1 MKAQGLPWVL
11 FVLLL
16 VVSVAFAAEELTV
29 EIERLP
35 EDPGK
40 SIRLGEIAR
49 ISGPDDLAA
58 QARDVTVKIRE
69 GFLWRSDVVAALVN
83 QGIGGVTLR
92 LLMPPKIA
100 IREGDVV
107 PDLEALVLKLSGWQ
121 GSVKVRSSAAAPRG
135 ELLAPLK
142 LRPGAATAL
151 LRIRTQ
157 DGTREVP
164 ISMEWFQNV
173 VMTRRIVENGTVLSQ
188 EDVEVRQVR
197 ISSPMDAVSDI
208 RQAVGRMTNRRLPA
222 GERISPGFLLTP
234 PIVHRGDSVFIV
246 VRKGAL
252 VLRMQGEA
260 MEDGAAGETI
270 RVRNGQSKKIIEA
283 VIRSKDEVEVR
294 IP

>member
-1 MKAQGLPWVL
+1 MKARSLPWFL
-11 FVLLL
+11 LVLL
-16 VVSVAFAAEELTV
+16 SFAAAAIAAEELTV

-35 EDPGK
+35 ETPGK
-40 SIRLGEIAR
+40 SIRLGDVAR
-49 ISGPDDLAA
+49 ISGPEDLAA
-58 QARDVTVKIRE
+58 RAGEVNVKIRE

-83 QGIGGVTLR
+83 QGVGGVTLR

-100 IREGDVV
+100 IRKDEAV
-107 PDLEALVLKLSGWQ
+107 PDLDALVLKLSGWQ
-121 GSVKVRSSAAAPRG
+121 GSVRVRSSLAAPRG

-142 LRPGAATAL
+142 IRPGAATAL
-151 LRIRTQ
+151 LRIRTSE
-157 DGTREVP
+157 GIREVP

-173 VMTRRIVENGTVLSQ
+173 VMTRRIVENGTVLAP

-222 GERISPGFLLTP
+222 GERISQGFLLTP
-234 PIVHRGDSVFIV
+234 PIVHRGDKVFIV

-252 VLRMQGEA
+252 ALRIQGEA
-260 MEDGAAGETI
+260 MQDGAAGETI
-270 RVRNGQSKKIIEA
+270 RVRNEQSKKIIEA
-283 VIRSKDEVEVR
+283 VIRSKEEVEVR

>member
-1 MKAQGLPWVL
+1 MKARSLPWVL
-11 FVLLL
+11 FVFLLA
-16 VVSVAFAAEELTV
+16 VSAAFAAEELTV

-35 EDPGK
+35 EVPGK
-40 SIRLGEIAR
+40 SIRLGDIAR

-58 QARDVTVKIRE
+58 RAGEVNVKFRE
-69 GFLWRSDVVAALVN
+69 GFLWRSDVVTALVN
-83 QGIGGVTLR
+83 QGVGGVTLR
-92 LLMPPKIA
+92 LLMPPKMA
-100 IREGDVV
+100 IRKGEVV

-121 GSVKVRSSAAAPRG
+121 GSVRVRSSVAAPRG

-142 LRPGAATAL
+142 IRPGAATAL
-151 LRIRTQ
+151 LRIRTPE
-157 DGTREVP
+157 GTREVP
-164 ISMEWFQNV
+164 ISMEWHQNV
-173 VMTRRIVENGTVLSQ
+173 VVTRRIVENGTVLAP
-188 EDVEVRQVR
+188 EDIEVRQVR

-234 PIVHRGDSVFIV
+234 PIVHRGDRVFIV

-270 RVRNGQSKKIIEA
+270 RVRNEQSKKIIEA
-283 VIRSKDEVEVR
+283 VIRSKEEVEVR

>member
-58 QARDVTVKIRE
+58 QAGDVTVKIRE

-83 QGIGGVTLR
+83 QGVGGVTLR
-92 LLMPPKIA
+92 LLMPPKMA
-100 IREGDVV
+100 VRKGEVV

-121 GSVKVRSSAAAPRG
+121 GSVRVRSSVAAPRG

-142 LRPGAATAL
+142 IRPGAATAL
-151 LRIRTQ
+151 LRIRTPE
-157 DGTREVP
+157 GTREVP
-164 ISMEWFQNV
+164 ISMEWHQNV
-173 VMTRRIVENGTVLSQ
+173 VVTRRIVENGTVLAP
-188 EDVEVRQVR
+188 EDIEVRQVR

-234 PIVHRGDSVFIV
+234 PIVHRGDRVFIV

-270 RVRNGQSKKIIEA
+270 RVRNEQSKKIIEA
-283 VIRSKDEVEVR
+283 VIRSKEEVEVR

>member
-1 MKAQGLPWVL
+1 MKARSLPWVL

-16 VVSVAFAAEELTV
+16 AVSVAFAAEELTV

-35 EDPGK
+35 EVPGK
-40 SIRLGEIAR
+40 SIRLGDIAR

-58 QARDVTVKIRE
+58 RAGEVNVKFRE

-83 QGIGGVTLR
+83 QGVGGVTLR
-92 LLMPPKIA
+92 LLMPPKMA
-100 IREGDVV
+100 VRKGEVV

-121 GSVKVRSSAAAPRG
+121 GSVRVRSSVAAPRG

-142 LRPGAATAL
+142 IRPGAATAL
-151 LRIRTQ
+151 LRIRTPE
-157 DGTREVP
+157 GTREVP
-164 ISMEWFQNV
+164 ISMEWHQNV
-173 VMTRRIVENGTVLSQ
+173 VVTRRIVENGTVLAP
-188 EDVEVRQVR
+188 EDIEVRQVR

-234 PIVHRGDSVFIV
+234 PIVHRGDRVFIV

-252 VLRMQGEA
+252 ALRIQGEA
-260 MEDGAAGETI
+260 MQDGAAGETI
-270 RVRNGQSKKIIEA
+270 RVRNEQSKKIIEA
-283 VIRSKDEVEVR
+283 VIRSKEEVEVR

>member
-1 MKAQGLPWVL
+1 MKARSLPWVL

-16 VVSVAFAAEELTV
+16 AVSVAFAAEELTV

-35 EDPGK
+35 EVPGK
-40 SIRLGEIAR
+40 SIRLGDIAR

-58 QARDVTVKIRE
+58 RAGEVNVKFRE
-69 GFLWRSDVVAALVN
+69 GFLWRSDVVTALVN
-83 QGIGGVTLR
+83 QGVGGVTLR
-92 LLMPPKIA
+92 LLMPPKMA
-100 IREGDVV
+100 IRKGEVV

-121 GSVKVRSSAAAPRG
+121 GSVRVRSSVAAPRG

-142 LRPGAATAL
+142 IRPGAATAL
-151 LRIRTQ
+151 LRIRTPE
-157 DGTREVP
+157 GTREVP
-164 ISMEWFQNV
+164 ISMEWHQNV
-173 VMTRRIVENGTVLSQ
+173 VVTRRIVENGTVLAP
-188 EDVEVRQVR
+188 EDIEVRQVR

-222 GERISPGFLLTP
+222 GERISPGFLLAP
-234 PIVHRGDSVFIV
+234 SIVHRGDRVFIV

-270 RVRNGQSKKIIEA
+270 RVRNEQSKKIIEA
-283 VIRSKDEVEVR
+283 VIRSKEEVEVR